1 MSGARYLQRTP
12 RPSVPSAVP
21 VAQALQAH
29 AGLVHLTQMAQAAQ
43 ARLVTVKKGLPAS
56 LHASLVAGAVDD
68 EGWTLL
74 VTSAAAAAKLRQFQ
88 PQLQALLQARFGPG
102 LLRIKR
108 SV

>member
-1 MSGARYLQRTP
+1 M
-12 RPSVPSAVP
+12 
-21 VAQALQAH
+21 
-29 AGLVHLTQMAQAAQ
+29 LVLSPQAQAAQ

-68 EGWTLL
+68 EGWTML